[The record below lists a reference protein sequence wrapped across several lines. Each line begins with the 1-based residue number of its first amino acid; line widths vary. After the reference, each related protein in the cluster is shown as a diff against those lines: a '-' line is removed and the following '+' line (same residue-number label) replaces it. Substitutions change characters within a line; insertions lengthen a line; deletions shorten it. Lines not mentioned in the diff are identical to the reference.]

1 MPLLNCTVKN
11 CLYNKDEYCAKGDI
25 LVDGRTA
32 KKSEGTS
39 CKSFVERRES
49 VSNSC
54 GCGSATP
61 HIQVEC
67 KACECTFNKEER
79 CDAEEITIAGRNA
92 CKCSD
97 TECGSFSVK

>member
-1 MPLLNCTVKN
+1 MPLLNCTVKS

-32 KKSEGTS
+32 KMSEGTS
-39 CKSFVERRES
+39 CKSFVERKENA
-49 VSNSC
+49 SNSC

-79 CDAEEITIAGRNA
+79 SDAEEITITGRNA

-97 TECGSFSVK
+97 TECGSFCAK